1 MGEPSGKEDEPLA
14 DEGDKEDI
22 EEKSSSE
29 IKQELSSAIESD
41 WVPRPN
47 DDSDIIH
54 IPMNEEDLLDYEV
67 DEVVNFKATLGHK
80 TLRRT
85 PSEYPVLHLAHSR
98 CTNTLLSQVHAHTF
112 TNSHFNLKCFC
123 YFAGV
128 QAGGTKGCANIDRN
142 CLVVVSLFNFDVVLI
157 DTFNMISE
165 YQEYFIVILSVSFVN
180 YFCAKYFYA
189 YSAAITMIAH
199 GLTGHA
205 CDFS

>member
-1 MGEPSGKEDEPLA
+1 MKATRLLLRRSLHLKSNKNFRQPSNQTGFL
-14 DEGDKEDI
+14 
-22 EEKSSSE
+22 
-29 IKQELSSAIESD
+29 
-41 WVPRPN
+41 VPN

-123 YFAGV
+123 YFAEV
-128 QAGGTKGCANIDRN
+128 QAGGTKGCANVDRN
-142 CLVVVSLFNFDVVLI
+142 YHWTLLI
-157 DTFNMISE
+157 
-165 YQEYFIVILSVSFVN
+165 
-180 YFCAKYFYA
+180 
-189 YSAAITMIAH
+189 
-199 GLTGHA
+199 
-205 CDFS
+205 